1 MSGQRPVEERISRW
15 LTESAPDDFPHRVL
29 ESTFELTR
37 ALPQE
42 RPRPAWLPDR
52 LPSRA
57 RGPVLLLAAAVLVA
71 SAVAATAM
79 VGGWL
84 QRTAAPDLRT
94 RVQSAGILRV
104 AVRASAPQAVVPNIG
119 LSGFDIDV
127 ANELAN
133 RLGLRVEIVTVST
146 EAVTRASRQSAWD
159 VGLASLPASSLDP
172 SLVTAG
178 GPYYTWPRFLLV
190 GATSPIADPRGLTG
204 RTICAV
210 DGDLGAAWARD
221 RLGGVAQVVVTTRPT
236 DDACINDLQSGL
248 VDAVVTATI
257 GPADLAVRTQVH
269 SIGQPPDEVRVV
281 AARRADHPDP
291 MLADVDRILEG
302 MARDGTLG
310 QLSRTRFGGVD
321 LSTTVVQ
328 GQ

>member
-1 MSGQRPVEERISRW
+1 VSGQRPVEQRISRW
-15 LTESAPDDFPHRVL
+15 LTESAPDDLPHRVL
-29 ESTFELTR
+29 ESTFQLTR

-42 RPRPAWLPDR
+42 RPRPAWLPQR
-52 LPSRA
+52 LPSRV
-57 RGPVLLLAAAVLVA
+57 RGPLLLLAAAVLVA
-71 SAVAATAM
+71 SAVAATVM
-79 VGGWL
+79 VGAWL
-84 QRTAAPDLRT
+84 QRTAAPDLQT
-94 RVQSAGILRV
+94 RVQSARTLRV

-127 ANELAN
+127 ANALGN

-146 EAVTRASRQSAWD
+146 EAVTRPSGPPAWD
-159 VGLASLPASSLDP
+159 VALASLPASSLDP
-172 SLVTAG
+172 ALVTAG
-178 GPYYTWPRFLLV
+178 GPYYTWSRFLLV
-190 GATSPIADPRGLTG
+190 GATSSIADARGLAG

-210 DGDLGAAWARD
+210 EGDIGAAWARD
-221 RLGGVAQVVVTTRPT
+221 RLGGVAQVVVTTRTT

-269 SIGQPPDEVRVV
+269 SVGRAPDEVRVV
-281 AARRADHPDP
+281 AALRADQPDT
-291 MLADVDRILEG
+291 MLADVDRILAD

-321 LSTTVVQ
+321 VSTTVVL
-328 GQ
+328 GR